1 MSKKAIRIVGIIVIL
16 FFLVLITTT
25 LILPKFKSGKTESS
39 ETNTEEINKP
49 VKATPVLV
57 EAKPAFQGELIIRVS
72 ASGQT
77 EAIRQLTIYPKIGGE
92 ISRLPIREG
101 QFLKKGDL
109 LIKLNNTE
117 HQLDLADARNNLLT
131 AQGEYEIKKIDRKT
145 LDELIDSTAVDKYIH
160 AKADWEKAQA
170 SYKNGEIEE
179 ATYNS
184 KRLNFQSAQIL
195 TGVRHEEVVASK
207 TGFSSAINAHE
218 RAKLN
223 LSRLTITAPFS
234 GIIGDLNVQS
244 GQYVSPSTE
253 CCKII
258 DLSRVRINVGVL
270 ESEIQHLKIG
280 RTASI
285 ELPAYPGE
293 KFQGKIVTINPILNP
308 ENKTFRVCVEL
319 DNPNYKIKAGMFA
332 YVKLDAQ
339 IYQDKLL
346 VPRTAILTRDQR
358 TLIFVVRKNEDG
370 TNLAKWSYVD
380 TGFENEE
387 YVEILKSNLGL
398 DPGEQVITSGHY
410 TLAHDAEVRVVGSE
424 R

>member
-1 MSKKAIRIVGIIVIL
+1 MSKKPFRIVGIIVIL

-25 LILPKFKSGKTESS
+25 FILPKFKSGKTESS
-39 ETNTEEINKP
+39 ETNTEEKTKQ

-57 EAKPAFQGELIIRVS
+57 EASPAFRGELIIRVS
-72 ASGQT
+72 ASGST
-77 EAIRQLTIYPKIGGE
+77 EAIRFLTICPKIGGE
-92 ISRLPIREG
+92 ISGLPIREG
-101 QFLKKGDL
+101 QFVKKGDL
-109 LIKLNNTE
+109 LIKLDDTE
-117 HQLDLADARNNLLT
+117 HQLDLADARNSLLT

-145 LDELIDSTAVDKYIH
+145 LDQLVDSTAVDKYLL
-160 AKADWEKAQA
+160 AKVEWEKAQA
-170 SYKNGEIEE
+170 LYKNGEINE
-179 ATYNS
+179 ASYNS
-184 KRLNFQSAQIL
+184 VRLNYQSAQIL
-195 TGVRHEEVVASK
+195 TGIRHEEVVASK
-207 TGFSSAINAHE
+207 TGFSSAFNAHE

-223 LSRLTITAPFS
+223 LSRLTLTAPFN
-234 GIIGDLNVQS
+234 GFIGDLNVQP
-244 GQYVSPSTE
+244 GQFVSPGTE

-258 DLSRVRINVGVL
+258 DLSRMRINVGVL

-285 ELPAYPGE
+285 ELPAYPSE
-293 KFQGKIVTINPILNP
+293 KFTGKIVTINPILNP

-319 DNPNYKIKAGMFA
+319 NNPNYKIKAGMFA

-358 TLIFVVRKNEDG
+358 TLIFVIRKNEDG
-370 TNLAKWSYVD
+370 ATLAKWSYVD
-380 TGFENEE
+380 TGLENEE

-410 TLAHDAEVRVVGSE
+410 TLAHDAEVRVVGGE
-424 R
+424 

>member
-1 MSKKAIRIVGIIVIL
+1 MSKKNTRIVGFLVIL
-16 FFLVLITTT
+16 FILVLIMTTF
-25 LILPKFKSGKTESS
+25 ILPKFKSSKIETIEESDEEKT
-39 ETNTEEINKP
+39 KQ
-49 VKATPVLV
+49 VKATPVIV
-57 EAKPAFQGELIIRVS
+57 EAGPAFRSELIVRVS
-72 ASGQT
+72 ASGST
-77 EAIRQLTIYPKIGGE
+77 EAIRFLTICPKIGGE
-92 ISRLPIREG
+92 ISGLPIREG
-101 QFLKKGDL
+101 QFVYKGDL
-109 LIKLNNTE
+109 LIKLDDTE
-117 HQLDLADARNNLLT
+117 HQLNLADARNNLLT

-145 LDELIDSTAVDKYIH
+145 LDQLVDSTAVEKYIL
-160 AKADWEKAQA
+160 AKTEWEKTQA
-170 SYKNGEIEE
+170 LYKNEKIDE

-207 TGFSSAINAHE
+207 TGFSAAFNAFE

-223 LSRLTITAPFS
+223 LSRLTITSPFS

-270 ESEIQHLKIG
+270 ESEIQHLKSG

-285 ELPAYPGE
+285 ELPAYQGE
-293 KFQGKIVTINPILNP
+293 NFQGKIVTINPILNP

-358 TLIFVVRKNEDG
+358 TLIFVIRKNEDG
-370 TNLAKWSYVD
+370 TNLAKWNYVD
-380 TGFENEE
+380 TGLENEE

-398 DPGEQVITSGHY
+398 DAGEQVITSGHY
-410 TLAHDAEVRVVGSE
+410 TLAHDAEVRVVSGE
-424 R
+424 